1 MDNIENMETFATVAF
16 SFVLG
21 YAERAL
27 HNHSKEHPCKLV
39 NGEFVPTGEKTEA
52 TRRLEVTV
60 AELHRLWNVW
70 NGMEG

>member
-1 MDNIENMETFATVAF
+1 MENMDSFATVAF

-27 HNHSKEHPCKLV
+27 HNESKMKKT
-39 NGEFVPTGEKTEA
+39 VPVEGKRIEEWPREKTE
-52 TRRLEVTV
+52 TTKRLEMAV

>member
-1 MDNIENMETFATVAF
+1 MAF

-27 HNHSKEHPCKLV
+27 HNESKRKKLKPV
-39 NGEFVPTGEKTEA
+39 DGKPFEKWPREKTEQ
-52 TRRLEVTV
+52 TERLETAV

-70 NGMEG
+70 NGFEG